1 MRFTCTKRSR
11 LRDSNE
17 SQEMKHGL
25 CLSMVILTATVASA
39 QTPSLQDLSR
49 SLESLPEVKIYT
61 AKEIVTLDPAK
72 PSAEAVA
79 VVGDRILAV
88 GLLDELKAAAGT
100 QRFTVDN
107 TFANQIIVPG
117 FIAQHD
123 HPMLAAVTMTTKIIA
138 IEDWSMPDR
147 TYPAAKN
154 RDEYLERL
162 AEANGEIEDSDE
174 PLVSWGYHQ
183 YFHGELKRPDLDAI
197 SASRPIIV
205 WHRSAHEFFLNTAA
219 EKKYGVT
226 QAWYD
231 KLKDSEKKQSNFFNA
246 HYWEQGAFA
255 LMPLIASAIA
265 TPDKVREGL
274 EFVEEYF
281 HANGVTVGCEPGGLA
296 SKKMQDTQNTVLSDS
311 ATPFRWYYI
320 VDGKSITGAHADD
333 NVIAESEKMMNWG
346 QGMTAFLPK
355 QVKLFA
361 DGAIFSQLM
370 QVKEGYKDGHKG
382 EWMMDLNFFART
394 FRVYW
399 DAGYQL
405 HIHVNGDAGLDMV
418 LDQLELNMRR
428 HPRLDHRTVIVH
440 FAVSRPEQVARIK
453 RLGAIVSGNSYYPVA
468 LADNYRANGLDPERA
483 DSMVRMGDVEKAG
496 ISYSFHSDMPMAP
509 GQPLLLM
516 WSAVNRLTN
525 DGNLRAPEQ
534 RVSRLG
540 ALRAVTLD
548 AAYSLQLE
556 KEIGSIVSGKLAN
569 FTILSENPVTCDSL
583 KIKNIAVRGTVH
595 EGRVLS
601 VLGQNPHARNQ
612 ISGRDQELVEVRRL
626 NALYEQSIGKEEK
639 LSLVSSLS
647 PVVEEGQSRSTL
659 SPTCGPGCSCRVL
672 QALFANW

>member
-1 MRFTCTKRSR
+1 MPLFFFYAVFGGNISG
-11 LRDSNE
+11 S
-17 SQEMKHGL
+17 
-25 CLSMVILTATVASA
+25 AYA
-39 QTPSLQDLSR
+39 QTTTLQDIAGSVAG
-49 SLESLPEVKIYT
+49 EPLPKVTIYE
-61 AKEIVTLDPAK
+61 AKEIITLDPAK
-72 PSAEAVA
+72 PKAEAVA
-79 VVGDRILAV
+79 VVGDRILGV
-88 GLLDELKAAAGT
+88 GSREELKAAAGK
-100 QRFTVDN
+100 QSVTVDN
-107 TFANQIIVPG
+107 TFAGQVIVPG

-138 IEDWSMPDR
+138 IEDWVMPDT

-154 RDEYLERL
+154 QAEYLERL
-162 AEANGEIEDSDE
+162 TKANDEIANPDE
-174 PLVSWGYHQ
+174 PLVTWGYHQ
-183 YFHGELKRPDLDAI
+183 YFHGELKKTNLDAI
-197 SASRPIIV
+197 SATRPIIV
-205 WHRSAHEFFLNTAA
+205 WHRSAHEFYLNSAA
-219 EKKYGVT
+219 EQKYGVT

-231 KLKDSEKKQSNFFNA
+231 KLKDSEKAQSDFANA

-255 LMPLIASAIA
+255 MMPLIASAIA
-265 TPDKVREGL
+265 TPEKVRTGL

-281 HANGVTVGCEPGGLA
+281 QANGVTIGCEPGGLA
-296 SKKMQDTQNTVLSDS
+296 SKKMQDAQNAVLSDS

-320 VDGKSITGAHADD
+320 VDGKSITAAHADD
-333 NVIAESEKMMNWG
+333 VVIAESEKMMTWG

-361 DGAIFSQLM
+361 DGAIFSQAM
-370 QVKEGYKDGHKG
+370 QVRDGYKDGHKG
-382 EWMMDLNFFART
+382 EWMMDLDFFART

-428 HPRLDHRTVIVH
+428 HPRVDHRTVIVH

-468 LADNYRANGLDPERA
+468 LADNYRANGLDPDRA

-516 WSAVNRLTN
+516 WSAVNRITN

-556 KEIGSIVSGKLAN
+556 KEVGSIVPGKLAN
-569 FTILSENPVTCDSL
+569 FTILNENPVTCDPL
-583 KIKNIAVRGTVH
+583 KIKDIAVWGTVQ

-601 VLGQNPHARNQ
+601 VRGHNAQARFN
-612 ISGRDQELVEVRRL
+612 ISPRDWERMEMRHL
-626 NALYEQSIGKEEK
+626 NAVREQSIRSGQKH
-639 LSLVSSLS
+639 SLASLFSPDESRSRQPSMCGSGCTCSLS
-647 PVVEEGQSRSTL
+647 RLLASQIEAQLSREQ
-659 SPTCGPGCSCRVL
+659 R
-672 QALFANW
+672 